1 MKANY
6 SKENL
11 EILVKESFSL
21 AEVLRKL
28 GLRDVG
34 SNFITLKKYI
44 NKYNLNT
51 EHFTGQLWNKGKTEA
66 IDKRVG
72 KLNIEKVFNNEI
84 PIKTSNLKEKLFIL
98 GYKEKKCES
107 CGVGTEWNGKPLVL
121 ELHHIDGN
129 HFNNSI
135 DNLQILC
142 PNCHSQTETFRSWSR
157 KKKNLP

>member
-44 NKYNLNT
+44 IEYGLNID
-51 EHFTGQLWNKGKTEA
+51 HFTGKLWNKGKTEA
-66 IDKRVG
+66 TDKRVG
-72 KLNIEKVFNNEI
+72 KLNIEDVLNNN
-84 PIKTSNLKEKLFIL
+84 IKIKSRKKKKKLFIL
-98 GYKEKKCES
+98 EYKERKCEC
-107 CGVGTEWNGKPLVL
+107 CGVGEEWQGKPLTL

-129 HFNNSI
+129 HNNNNL

-142 PNCHSQTETFRSWSR
+142 PNCHSQTDSFR
-157 KKKNLP
+157 KKKIC

>member
-44 NKYNLNT
+44 IEYGLNVD
-51 EHFTGQLWNKGKTEA
+51 HFTGKLWNKGKTEA
-66 IDKRVG
+66 TDKRVG
-72 KLNIEKVFNNEI
+72 KLNIEDVFNNN
-84 PIKTSNLKEKLFIL
+84 IKIKSSNLKEKLFIL
-98 GYKEKKCES
+98 EYKEIKCEC
-107 CGVGTEWNGKPLVL
+107 CGVGEEWQGMPLTL
-121 ELHHIDGN
+121 ELHHID
-129 HFNNSI
+129 
-135 DNLQILC
+135 
-142 PNCHSQTETFRSWSR
+142 
-157 KKKNLP
+157 

>member
-44 NKYNLNT
+44 IEYGLNID
-51 EHFTGQLWNKGKTEA
+51 HFTGKLWNKGKTEA
-66 IDKRVG
+66 TDKRVG
-72 KLNIEKVFNNEI
+72 KLNIEDVLNNN
-84 PIKTSNLKEKLFIL
+84 IKIKSSNLKEKLFIL
-98 GYKEKKCES
+98 EYKERKCEC
-107 CGVGTEWNGKPLVL
+107 CGVGEEWQGKPLTL

-129 HFNNSI
+129 HNNNNL

-142 PNCHSQTETFRSWSR
+142 PNCHSQTDSFR
-157 KKKNLP
+157 KKKIC

>member
-44 NKYNLNT
+44 IEYGLNID
-51 EHFTGQLWNKGKTEA
+51 HFTGKLWNKGKTEA
-66 IDKRVG
+66 TDKRVG
-72 KLNIEKVFNNEI
+72 KLNIEDVFNNN
-84 PIKTSNLKEKLFIL
+84 IKIKSSNLKEKLFIL
-98 GYKEKKCES
+98 KYKERKCEC
-107 CGVGTEWNGKPLVL
+107 CGVGEEWQGKPLTL

-129 HFNNSI
+129 HNNNNL

-142 PNCHSQTETFRSWSR
+142 PNCHSQTDSFR
-157 KKKNLP
+157 KKKIC